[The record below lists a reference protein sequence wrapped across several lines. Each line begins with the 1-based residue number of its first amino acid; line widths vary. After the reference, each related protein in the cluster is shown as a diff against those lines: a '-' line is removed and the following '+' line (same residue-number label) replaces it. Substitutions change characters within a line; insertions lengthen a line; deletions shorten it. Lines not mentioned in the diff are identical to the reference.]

1 MKKPLPDD
9 KVVIKRYSDSLADIK
24 SRIRQAQNRAVT
36 SANAE
41 YLKSK
46 AWNHE
51 AIPHALY

>member
-36 SANAE
+36 S
-41 YLKSK
+41 
-46 AWNHE
+46 
-51 AIPHALY
+51 